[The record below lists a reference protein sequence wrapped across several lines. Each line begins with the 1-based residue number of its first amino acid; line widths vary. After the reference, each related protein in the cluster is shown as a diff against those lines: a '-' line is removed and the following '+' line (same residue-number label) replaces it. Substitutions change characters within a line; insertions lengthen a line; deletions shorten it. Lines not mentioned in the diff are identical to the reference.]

1 MLMKRQFLL
10 LTAVLFDLGAQAQMS
25 DVTSQYIPN
34 AGFEECESLATQVVH
49 DNLKNVDVNVIPLFS
64 DWSVA
69 KGEDYAAQGWQL
81 VSQEKNANG
90 GIVTYGCNIQ
100 SGKYAT
106 AGEPGPAQGIT
117 GSKGLCFCGAAGL
130 VYQQTEEVT
139 LPAGRYRLT
148 ANLYARNGQTTNPG
162 PTQQVTNIRTG
173 FMPTG
178 GTDDNLIPAKRV
190 SAQFASNAWSEDVME
205 IELTKPTAG
214 RFQVSYGSSYFVVV
228 DDLKLEYEGGVVTT
242 ALATVITKA
251 KALNA
256 ELASADL
263 STAISLAEAFM
274 ASPTSQEDVASQ
286 VETLYMAMS
295 TVLSATTTPV
305 NITAAYL
312 ENPSFETGKITP
324 WTWNSGSGSIGEPT
338 NTDSTPFID
347 GKNIIEFTTSGSNGL
362 TQAISHLPAGYYAI
376 DAKLNK
382 KAFLKVGTSNTLL
395 QGGDDPLYLR
405 VHPAIYHA
413 TSAGE
418 LIVGANASV
427 AFRIDG
433 FRLFYGKDEASLLAR
448 LLQNVKADAQAVLAM
463 PAYADITGEEYTT
476 LQTAING
483 NDINAINTALNA
495 FVAAKDAYDSF
506 EKAKAAATAYDK
518 EAYPYGS
525 DEILY
530 QIQTLVNTDA
540 TSAANAVALKSQ
552 LETACFNYYVS
563 NSYCEGVKHTDYTAN
578 IIDANATE
586 AASRWAVQNMAIRT
600 DKTGWKN
607 PKSGETDKVVYG
619 VTQDY
624 YRASA
629 NTASIMKQ
637 TLSGLPAGKYVLSM
651 TMMGSSNL
659 AVHVFFNGSLVGTMT
674 ASGLIS
680 GGKYGAGWND
690 YVFEF
695 TKNDATD
702 MPLQLQCKPDANYKE
717 WYIDNFR
724 LYLLSDVTGIDNAPH
739 LNNEITNQVVY
750 DLQGRRIVNAGAHSQ
765 LSKGLYIVNGKKRVM
780 K

>member
-1 MLMKRQFLL
+1 M
-10 LTAVLFDLGAQAQMS
+10 
-25 DVTSQYIPN
+25 
-34 AGFEECESLATQVVH
+34 
-49 DNLKNVDVNVIPLFS
+49 
-64 DWSVA
+64 
-69 KGEDYAAQGWQL
+69 
-81 VSQEKNANG
+81 
-90 GIVTYGCNIQ
+90 
-100 SGKYAT
+100 
-106 AGEPGPAQGIT
+106 
-117 GSKGLCFCGAAGL
+117 
-130 VYQQTEEVT
+130 
-139 LPAGRYRLT
+139 
-148 ANLYARNGQTTNPG
+148 
-162 PTQQVTNIRTG
+162 
-173 FMPTG
+173 
-178 GTDDNLIPAKRV
+178 
-190 SAQFASNAWSEDVME
+190 
-205 IELTKPTAG
+205 
-214 RFQVSYGSSYFVVV
+214 
-228 DDLKLEYEGGVVTT
+228 
-242 ALATVITKA
+242 
-251 KALNA
+251 
-256 ELASADL
+256 
-263 STAISLAEAFM
+263 
-274 ASPTSQEDVASQ
+274 
-286 VETLYMAMS
+286 
-295 TVLSATTTPV
+295 
-305 NITAAYL
+305 
-312 ENPSFETGKITP
+312 
-324 WTWNSGSGSIGEPT
+324 
-338 NTDSTPFID
+338 
-347 GKNIIEFTTSGSNGL
+347 
-362 TQAISHLPAGYYAI
+362 
-376 DAKLNK
+376 
-382 KAFLKVGTSNTLL
+382 
-395 QGGDDPLYLR
+395 
-405 VHPAIYHA
+405 
-413 TSAGE
+413 
-418 LIVGANASV
+418 
-427 AFRIDG
+427 
-433 FRLFYGKDEASLLAR
+433 
-448 LLQNVKADAQAVLAM
+448 
-463 PAYADITGEEYTT
+463 
-476 LQTAING
+476 
-483 NDINAINTALNA
+483 
-495 FVAAKDAYDSF
+495 
-506 EKAKAAATAYDK
+506 
-518 EAYPYGS
+518 
-525 DEILY
+525 
-530 QIQTLVNTDA
+530 
-540 TSAANAVALKSQ
+540 ALKSQ